1 MQPFIERAAKQ
12 GMQFL
17 SKLFGVSGDDVCF
30 EGILTL
36 PYLDEGEVI
45 AALLVLQKLNAHSAG
60 VFLAVSDIFL
70 HQLDGIVQVV
80 TTSDDIDVRYRVK
93 GTAALLGGRHPNN

>member
-1 MQPFIERAAKQ
+1 MQPFIEGAAKH
-12 GMQFL
+12 GVQFL
-17 SKLFGVSGDDVCF
+17 SKLFGVGGDDVRF

-45 AALLVLQKLNAHSAG
+45 AALFVLQKLKAHNAG
-60 VFLAVSDIFL
+60 VLLAVGDIFL
-70 HQLDGIVQVV
+70 HQLDGIVQVA

-93 GTAALLGGRHPNN
+93 AIAALLGARLVKG

>member
-1 MQPFIERAAKQ
+1 MQPLIERAAKQ
-12 GMQFL
+12 GVQFL
-17 SKLFGVSGDDVCF
+17 SKLFGVGGGGVRF

-36 PYLDEGEVI
+36 PYLDEAEVI

-60 VFLAVSDIFL
+60 VLLAVSDIFL
-70 HQLDGIVQVV
+70 HQLDGVIQVA

-93 GTAALLGGRHPNN
+93 AIAPLLGARLLND

>member
-1 MQPFIERAAKQ
+1 MQPLIERAAKQ
-12 GMQFL
+12 GVQLL
-17 SKLFGVSGDDVCF
+17 SKLFGVGGGGVRL

-45 AALLVLQKLNAHSAG
+45 AALFVLQKLNAHGSG
-60 VFLAVSDIFL
+60 VLLAVSDIFL
-70 HQLDGIVQVV
+70 HQLDGVIQVA

-93 GTAALLGGRHPNN
+93 AIAPLLGACLLND